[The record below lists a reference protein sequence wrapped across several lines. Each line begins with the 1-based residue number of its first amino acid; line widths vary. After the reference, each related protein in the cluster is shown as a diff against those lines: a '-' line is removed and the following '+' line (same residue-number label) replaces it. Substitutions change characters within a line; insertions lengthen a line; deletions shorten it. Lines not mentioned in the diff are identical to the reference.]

1 MNTVYEFLEQ
11 NKDLPNDAVICGDDK
26 LSYRALYEKSRILG
40 SIIALED
47 TENVVL
53 YMPNS
58 VYYVISFFAVL
69 SCGKAVY
76 PISYLSKPDEVVSA
90 LDNTKST
97 VVLGVED
104 NYPLIKDVLE
114 ERNCKFICVNN
125 LSLYDNKNFDFSQ
138 PVNSKTDRN
147 YSVLLNTSGSTGVHK
162 IVMLSQEGII
172 TNSTDWIEAALDPKE
187 SAKILLSMPAAT
199 SFGTITMTTCIRLG
213 WTIEFLSTFFSSG
226 NLLNLIRK
234 EKITHLLTI
243 GSMLNILA
251 LDVANLPT
259 DSEFDCLKFIGIGG
273 NKAAPESMKTLLKF
287 FKNAGISPGYGIT
300 EATCIV
306 TSIHPDL
313 SKNEPEVFYSKINA
327 TGIPY
332 KHSKI
337 RLSKVEG
344 MDEGVGEVLISG
356 PAVMRG
362 YYNNAEATEA
372 TLIDGELHTGDLGY
386 FDEDGYLYLVGR
398 IKNIIK
404 SGGYTVFP
412 EEVEA
417 VIDNM
422 SQVKVAYVYGVPDP
436 IIDERII
443 VDIVL
448 DDGAEANETEILEYC
463 QQHLADYKIPREIKF
478 VSNIER
484 TKTGKIKRG
493 AHKVNDQ

>member
-1 MNTVYEFLEQ
+1 MNTVYDFLEM
-11 NKDLPNDAVICGDDK
+11 NKDLPKDAVICGIDK
-26 LSYRALYEKSRILG
+26 LTYRSLYEKTRILG
-40 SIIALED
+40 SKLANEDSENII
-47 TENVVL
+47 L

-58 VYYVISFFAVL
+58 IYYVISFFAVL

-76 PISYLSKPDEVVSA
+76 PISSLSKPDEVVSA
-90 LDNTKST
+90 LDNTKSS
-97 VVLGVED
+97 VVLCVED
-104 NYPLIKDVLE
+104 KCDLIKDVLE
-114 ERNCKFICVNN
+114 ERNCKYICVDD
-125 LSLYDNKNFDFSQ
+125 SALYDEKDFDFEQ
-138 PVNSKTDRN
+138 PFNSNPERN
-147 YSVLLNTSGSTGVHK
+147 YSVLLNTSGSTGIHK

-172 TNSTDWIEAALDPKE
+172 TNSSDWIEAALNPE
-187 SAKILLSMPAAT
+187 EPAKILLSMPAAT

-213 WTIEFLSTFFSSG
+213 WTIEFLPSFFSTG

-243 GSMLNILA
+243 GSMLNMLA
-251 LDVANLPT
+251 MDVANLPSS
-259 DSEFDCLKFIGIGG
+259 SEFDSLQFIGIGG

-306 TSIHPDL
+306 TAIHPDV
-313 SKNEPEVFYSKINA
+313 SKNEPELFYEKINA
-327 TGIPY
+327 TGIPFG
-332 KHSKI
+332 HSKI
-337 RLSKVEG
+337 RLSKIEG
-344 MDEGVGEVLISG
+344 MDDGVGEVLISG

-362 YYNNAEATEA
+362 YYNNAKATEE
-372 TLIDGELHTGDLGY
+372 TLIDGELHTGDIGY
-386 FDEDGYLYLVGR
+386 FDEDGYLYLTGR

-417 VIDNM
+417 VLDDM
-422 SQVKVAYVYGVPDP
+422 SQVKAAYVYGVPDP
-436 IIDERII
+436 IIDERIT

-448 DDGAEANETEILEYC
+448 DDGVKIEEDEILEYC
-463 QQHLADYKIPREIKF
+463 REHLADYKIPREVKF

-493 AHKVNDQ
+493 AHKASE